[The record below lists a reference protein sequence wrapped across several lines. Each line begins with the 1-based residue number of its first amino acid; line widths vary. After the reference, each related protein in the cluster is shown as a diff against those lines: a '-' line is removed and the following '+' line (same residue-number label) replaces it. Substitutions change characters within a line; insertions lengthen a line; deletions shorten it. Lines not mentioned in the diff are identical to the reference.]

1 MKHFDEI
8 TIQKYID
15 NELSLEERTVVE
27 KHLATCKECKKQVEN
42 RRVFAENV
50 KKSFDGLVPDDIE
63 IPEFKV
69 SYQPK
74 KNKTLRIALIS
85 SISTACAI
93 LLAFFIIKG
102 VKKEPEN
109 NEIFDIYD
117 FITIEE
123 YDANK
128 PMTEQLFTY
137 MENNI

>member
-15 NELSLEERTVVE
+15 NELSPEEKIEVE
-27 KHLATCKECKKQVEN
+27 KHLENCKECIKQVEN
-42 RRVFAENV
+42 QRVFAENV
-50 KKSFDGLVPDDIE
+50 KKSIEAFVPNEVE
-63 IPEFKV
+63 IPDFNIT
-69 SYQPK
+69 YQPK
-74 KNKTLRIALIS
+74 KTRTLRIVLIS
-85 SISTACAI
+85 SLSTACAI

-102 VKKEPEN
+102 FKKEPEN
-109 NEIFDIYD
+109 FDIYD

-137 MENNI
+137 IENNI

>member
-15 NELSLEERTVVE
+15 NELSSEERNKVE
-27 KHLATCKECKKQVEN
+27 KHLENCQEYSEQVEN
-42 RRVFAENV
+42 QRVFAENV
-50 KKSFDGLVPDDIE
+50 KKSIEAFVPKEAE
-63 IPEFKV
+63 IPDFKIA
-69 SYQPK
+69 YQPK
-74 KNKTLRIALIS
+74 KMRTLRIVLIS
-85 SISTACAI
+85 SLSTACAI

-102 VKKEPEN
+102 FKKEPEN
-109 NEIFDIYD
+109 YDIYD

-137 MENNI
+137 IENNI

>member
-15 NELSLEERTVVE
+15 NELSPEERVAVE
-27 KHLATCKECKKQVEN
+27 MHLETCEECKKQVEN
-42 RRVFAENV
+42 QRVFSEKV
-50 KKSFDGLVPDDIE
+50 KDSLDGFVPDDIK
-63 IPEFKV
+63 IPEFKL

-74 KNKTLRIALIS
+74 KTRTLRIVLIS
-85 SISTACAI
+85 SLSTACAI

-102 VKKEPEN
+102 LKKEPEN
-109 NEIFDIYD
+109 FDIYD

>member
-1 MKHFDEI
+1 MKQFDEI

-15 NELSLEERTVVE
+15 NELSPEERYEVE
-27 KHLATCKECKKQVEN
+27 KHLENCKECSEQVEN
-42 RRVFAENV
+42 QRVFSEKV
-50 KKSFDGLVPDDIE
+50 KDSLDVFVPDDIK
-63 IPEFKV
+63 IPEFKL

-74 KNKTLRIALIS
+74 KTRTLRIVLIS
-85 SISTACAI
+85 SLSTACAI

-102 VKKEPEN
+102 LKKEPEK
-109 NEIFDIYD
+109 FDIYD

>member
-15 NELSLEERTVVE
+15 NELSPEEKTEVE
-27 KHLATCKECKKQVEN
+27 MHFETCEECKKQVEN
-42 RRVFAENV
+42 QRVFAENA
-50 KKSFDGLVPDDIE
+50 KKSLDGFVPENIE
-63 IPEFKV
+63 SPEFKV

-74 KNKTLRIALIS
+74 KNRTLRIALIS

-93 LLAFFIIKG
+93 LLAFLIIKG
-102 VKKEPEN
+102 IKKEPEN

-128 PMTEQLFTY
+128 PMTEQMFTY
-137 MENNI
+137 MNNNI

>member
-15 NELSLEERTVVE
+15 NDLSKEEKNEVE
-27 KHLATCKECKKQVEN
+27 MHLDNCKDCREQVEN
-42 RRVFAENV
+42 KRVFSEKV
-50 KKSFDGLVPDDIE
+50 KNSLDRFVSDDIE
-63 IPEFKV
+63 IPEFRM

-74 KNKTLRIALIS
+74 KTRTLRIVLIS
-85 SISTACAI
+85 SLSTACAI
-93 LLAFFIIKG
+93 LLAFLIIKG
-102 VKKEPEN
+102 VKKEPEK

-128 PMTEQLFTY
+128 PMTEQMFTY

>member
-1 MKHFDEI
+1 MKNFDEI

-15 NELSLEERTVVE
+15 NELSPKERVAVEMHLE
-27 KHLATCKECKKQVEN
+27 TCEECKKQVEN
-42 RRVFAENV
+42 QRVFSEKV
-50 KKSFDGLVPDDIE
+50 KNSFDGLVTDDIE
-63 IPEFKV
+63 IPEFKI

-74 KNKTLRIALIS
+74 KARTLRIVLIS
-85 SISTACAI
+85 SFSTACAI

-102 VKKEPEN
+102 LKKEPEN
-109 NEIFDIYD
+109 FDIYD

>member
-15 NELSLEERTVVE
+15 NELSSEKKTEVEMHLE
-27 KHLATCKECKKQVEN
+27 TCEECKKQVEN
-42 RRVFAENV
+42 QRVFAENV
-50 KKSFDGLVPDDIE
+50 KKSFDGLVPDDTE

-74 KNKTLRIALIS
+74 KNRTLKIALIS

-102 VKKEPEN
+102 IKKEPEN

-128 PMTEQLFTY
+128 PMTEQMFTY
-137 MENNI
+137 MDNNI

>member
-1 MKHFDEI
+1 MNF
-8 TIQKYID
+8 
-15 NELSLEERTVVE
+15 SLFP
-27 KHLATCKECKKQVEN
+27 KKQVEN
-42 RRVFAENV
+42 QRVFSEKV
-50 KKSFDGLVPDDIE
+50 KDSLDGFVPDDIK
-63 IPEFKV
+63 IPEFKL

-74 KNKTLRIALIS
+74 KTRTLRIVLIS
-85 SISTACAI
+85 SLSTACAI

-102 VKKEPEN
+102 LKKEPEN
-109 NEIFDIYD
+109 FDIYD

>member
-15 NELSLEERTVVE
+15 NELSKEERNEVE
-27 KHLATCKECKKQVEN
+27 MHIETCEECKKQVEN
-42 RRVFAENV
+42 QRVFSEKV
-50 KKSFDGLVPDDIE
+50 KDSLDVFVPDDIK
-63 IPEFKV
+63 IPEFKL

-74 KNKTLRIALIS
+74 KTRTLRIVLIS
-85 SISTACAI
+85 SLSTACVI

-102 VKKEPEN
+102 FKKEPEN
-109 NEIFDIYD
+109 YDIYD

-137 MENNI
+137 IENNI

>member
-15 NELSLEERTVVE
+15 NELSPEEKTEVE
-27 KHLATCKECKKQVEN
+27 MHLATCEECKKQVEN
-42 RRVFAENV
+42 QRVFAENA
-50 KKSFDGLVPDDIE
+50 KKSLDGFVPENIE

-74 KNKTLRIALIS
+74 KNRTLRIALIS

-102 VKKEPEN
+102 IKKEPEN

-128 PMTEQLFTY
+128 PMTEQMFTY
-137 MENNI
+137 MDNNI

>member
-1 MKHFDEI
+1 MKNFDEI

-15 NELSLEERTVVE
+15 NELPPEERYEVE
-27 KHLATCKECKKQVEN
+27 KHLENCKECSEQVEN
-42 RRVFAENV
+42 QRVFSEKV
-50 KKSFDGLVPDDIE
+50 KDSLDGFVPDDIK
-63 IPEFKV
+63 IPEFKL

-74 KNKTLRIALIS
+74 KTRTLRIVLIS
-85 SISTACAI
+85 SLSTACAI

-102 VKKEPEN
+102 LKKEPEN
-109 NEIFDIYD
+109 FDIYD

>member
-15 NELSLEERTVVE
+15 NELSSEERNEVE
-27 KHLATCKECKKQVEN
+27 KHLESCQECSKQVEN
-42 RRVFAENV
+42 QRVFADNV
-50 KKSFDGLVPDDIE
+50 KKSLDVFAQNEVE
-63 IPEFKV
+63 IPDFKIA
-69 SYQPK
+69 YQP
-74 KNKTLRIALIS
+74 NKTRTLRIVLIS
-85 SISTACAI
+85 SLSTACAI

-102 VKKEPEN
+102 FKKEPEN
-109 NEIFDIYD
+109 YDIYD

-137 MENNI
+137 IENNI

>member
-15 NELSLEERTVVE
+15 NELSPEERVAVE
-27 KHLATCKECKKQVEN
+27 MHLETCEECKKQVEN
-42 RRVFAENV
+42 QRVFSEKV
-50 KKSFDGLVPDDIE
+50 KDSLDGFVPDDIK
-63 IPEFKV
+63 IPEFKL

-74 KNKTLRIALIS
+74 KTRTLRIVLIS
-85 SISTACAI
+85 SLSTACAI

-102 VKKEPEN
+102 LKKEPEN
-109 NEIFDIYD
+109 FDIYD

-137 MENNI
+137 IENNI

>member
-15 NELSLEERTVVE
+15 NELSPEEKTEVEIHLE
-27 KHLATCKECKKQVEN
+27 TCEECKKQVEN
-42 RRVFAENV
+42 QRVFAENA
-50 KKSFDGLVPDDIE
+50 KKSLDGFVPENIE

-74 KNKTLRIALIS
+74 KNRTLRIALIS

-93 LLAFFIIKG
+93 LLAFLIIKG
-102 VKKEPEN
+102 IKKEPEN

>member
-15 NELSLEERTVVE
+15 NELSPEEKTEVE
-27 KHLATCKECKKQVEN
+27 MHFETCEECKKQVEN
-42 RRVFAENV
+42 QRVFAENA
-50 KKSFDGLVPDDIE
+50 KKSLDGFVPENIE

-74 KNKTLRIALIS
+74 KNRTLRIALIS

-93 LLAFFIIKG
+93 LLAFLIIKG
-102 VKKEPEN
+102 IKKEPEN

-128 PMTEQLFTY
+128 PMTEQMFTY
-137 MENNI
+137 MNNNI

>member
-1 MKHFDEI
+1 MKHFDET
-8 TIQKYID
+8 TIQKYLD
-15 NELSLEERTVVE
+15 NELSPEERNEVK
-27 KHLATCKECKKQVEN
+27 KHLENCQEYREHVEN
-42 RRVFAENV
+42 QRVFAENV
-50 KKSFDGLVPDDIE
+50 KKSIDGLVPDDIE

-74 KNKTLRIALIS
+74 KTRTLRIVLIS
-85 SISTACAI
+85 SLSTACAI

-102 VKKEPEN
+102 FKKEPEN
-109 NEIFDIYD
+109 YDIYD

-137 MENNI
+137 IENNI

>member
-8 TIQKYID
+8 TIQKCID
-15 NELSLEERTVVE
+15 NELSLEEKIEVE
-27 KHLATCKECKKQVEN
+27 KHLENCKECRKQVEN
-42 RRVFAENV
+42 QRVFAENV
-50 KKSFDGLVPDDIE
+50 KKSFDGLVPDNLE

-74 KNKTLRIALIS
+74 KNRTLRIALIS

-93 LLAFFIIKG
+93 FLAFFIIKG
-102 VKKEPEN
+102 VKKEPEK
-109 NEIFDIYD
+109 NENFDIYD

-128 PMTEQLFTY
+128 PMTEQMFTY
-137 MENNI
+137 MDNNI

>member
-15 NELSLEERTVVE
+15 NELSPEEKTEVE
-27 KHLATCKECKKQVEN
+27 MHFETCEECKKQVEN
-42 RRVFAENV
+42 QRVFAENA
-50 KKSFDGLVPDDIE
+50 KKSLDGFVPENIE

-74 KNKTLRIALIS
+74 KNRTLRIALIS

-102 VKKEPEN
+102 IKKEHEN

-128 PMTEQLFTY
+128 PMTEQMFTY
-137 MENNI
+137 MDNNI

>member
-15 NELSLEERTVVE
+15 NELSPEEKTEVEIHLE
-27 KHLATCKECKKQVEN
+27 TCEECKKQVEN
-42 RRVFAENV
+42 QRVFAENA
-50 KKSFDGLVPDDIE
+50 KKSLDGFVPENIE

-74 KNKTLRIALIS
+74 KNRTLRIALIS

-102 VKKEPEN
+102 IKKEHEN

-128 PMTEQLFTY
+128 PMTEQMFTY
-137 MENNI
+137 MDNNI

>member
-15 NELSLEERTVVE
+15 NELSPEERYEVE
-27 KHLATCKECKKQVEN
+27 KHLENCKECSEQVEN
-42 RRVFAENV
+42 QRVFSEKV
-50 KKSFDGLVPDDIE
+50 KDSLDGFVPDDIK
-63 IPEFKV
+63 IPEFQL

-74 KNKTLRIALIS
+74 KTRTLRIILIS
-85 SISTACAI
+85 SLSTACAI

-102 VKKEPEN
+102 LKKEPEN
-109 NEIFDIYD
+109 FDIYD

>member
-8 TIQKYID
+8 AIQKYID
-15 NELSLEERTVVE
+15 NELSSEKKTEVEMHLE
-27 KHLATCKECKKQVEN
+27 TCEECKKQVEN
-42 RRVFAENV
+42 QRVFAENV
-50 KKSFDGLVPDDIE
+50 KKSFDGLVPDDTE

-74 KNKTLRIALIS
+74 KNRTLKITLIS

-102 VKKEPEN
+102 FKKEPEN

-128 PMTEQLFTY
+128 PMTEQMFTY
-137 MENNI
+137 MDNNI

>member
-15 NELSLEERTVVE
+15 NELSQEERIKVE
-27 KHLATCKECKKQVEN
+27 KHLETCEECKKQVEN
-42 RRVFAENV
+42 QRVFAENV
-50 KKSFDGLVPDDIE
+50 KKSLDGFVPENIE

-69 SYQPK
+69 SYQPQ
-74 KNKTLRIALIS
+74 KNRTFKIALIS
-85 SISTACAI
+85 SLSTACAI

-102 VKKEPEN
+102 IKKEPEK
-109 NEIFDIYD
+109 NENFDIYD

-128 PMTEQLFTY
+128 PMTEQMFTY
-137 MENNI
+137 MDNNI

>member
-1 MKHFDEI
+1 MKHFDEL

-15 NELSLEERTVVE
+15 NELSPEERNEVE
-27 KHLATCKECKKQVEN
+27 MHLATCEECKKQVEN
-42 RRVFAENV
+42 QRVFAEKV
-50 KKSFDGLVPDDIE
+50 KDSFDRFVPDSVV

-69 SYQPK
+69 SYRPK
-74 KNKTLRIALIS
+74 KNRNLRIALIS

-102 VKKEPEN
+102 FRKEPEK
-109 NEIFDIYD
+109 NEIFNIYD

>member
-1 MKHFDEI
+1 MKHFDET

-15 NELSLEERTVVE
+15 NELSPEERNKVE
-27 KHLATCKECKKQVEN
+27 KHLENCQECSKQVEN
-42 RRVFAENV
+42 QRVFAENV
-50 KKSFDGLVPDDIE
+50 KKSIDGLVPDDIE

-74 KNKTLRIALIS
+74 KTRTLRIVLIS
-85 SISTACAI
+85 SLSTACAI
-93 LLAFFIIKG
+93 LLAFFIIRG
-102 VKKEPEN
+102 FKKEPEN
-109 NEIFDIYD
+109 YDIYD

-137 MENNI
+137 IENNI

>member
-15 NELSLEERTVVE
+15 NELSPEERVAVE
-27 KHLATCKECKKQVEN
+27 MHLETCEECKKQVEN
-42 RRVFAENV
+42 QRVFSEKV
-50 KKSFDGLVPDDIE
+50 KDSLDGFVPDDIK
-63 IPEFKV
+63 IPEFKL

-74 KNKTLRIALIS
+74 KTRTFRIVLIS
-85 SISTACAI
+85 SLSTACAI

-102 VKKEPEN
+102 LKKEPEN
-109 NEIFDIYD
+109 FDIYD

>member
-15 NELSLEERTVVE
+15 NELSPKERVAVEMHLE
-27 KHLATCKECKKQVEN
+27 TCEECKKQVEN
-42 RRVFAENV
+42 QRVFSEKV
-50 KKSFDGLVPDDIE
+50 KDSLDVFVPDDIK
-63 IPEFKV
+63 IPEFKL

-74 KNKTLRIALIS
+74 KTRTLRIVLIS
-85 SISTACAI
+85 SLSTACAI

-102 VKKEPEN
+102 LKKEPEN
-109 NEIFDIYD
+109 YDIYD

-137 MENNI
+137 IENNI

>member
-1 MKHFDEI
+1 MKHFDEL

-15 NELSLEERTVVE
+15 NELSKEERNEVDMHLKTCE
-27 KHLATCKECKKQVEN
+27 KCKKQVEN
-42 RRVFAENV
+42 QRVFSEKV
-50 KKSFDGLVPDDIE
+50 KNSFDGLVTDDIE
-63 IPEFKV
+63 IPEFKI

-74 KNKTLRIALIS
+74 KARTLRIVLIS
-85 SISTACAI
+85 SLSTACAI

-102 VKKEPEN
+102 LKKEPEN
-109 NEIFDIYD
+109 FDIYD

>member
-15 NELSLEERTVVE
+15 NELSPEERYEVE
-27 KHLATCKECKKQVEN
+27 KHFENCKECSEQVEN
-42 RRVFAENV
+42 QRVFSEKV
-50 KKSFDGLVPDDIE
+50 KDSLDGFVPDDIK
-63 IPEFKV
+63 IPEFKL

-74 KNKTLRIALIS
+74 KTRTFRIVLIS
-85 SISTACAI
+85 SLSTACAI
-93 LLAFFIIKG
+93 LLTFFIIKG
-102 VKKEPEN
+102 LKKEPEN
-109 NEIFDIYD
+109 FDIYD

>member
-15 NELSLEERTVVE
+15 NELSPEEKTEVE
-27 KHLATCKECKKQVEN
+27 MHFETCEECKKQVEN
-42 RRVFAENV
+42 QRVFAENA
-50 KKSFDGLVPDDIE
+50 KKSLDGFVPENIE

-74 KNKTLRIALIS
+74 KNRTLRIALIS

-93 LLAFFIIKG
+93 LLAFLIIKG
-102 VKKEPEN
+102 IKKEPEN

-128 PMTEQLFTY
+128 PMTEQMFTY
-137 MENNI
+137 MDNNI

>member
-15 NELSLEERTVVE
+15 NELSLEERVAVE
-27 KHLATCKECKKQVEN
+27 MHLETCEECKKQVEN
-42 RRVFAENV
+42 QRVFSEKV
-50 KKSFDGLVPDDIE
+50 KDSLDGFVPDDIK

-74 KNKTLRIALIS
+74 KTRTLRIVLIS
-85 SISTACAI
+85 SLSTACAI

-102 VKKEPEN
+102 VKNEPEKN
-109 NEIFDIYD
+109 NISDIYD
-117 FITIEE
+117 FVTIEE

>member
-1 MKHFDEI
+1 MKNFDEI

-15 NELSLEERTVVE
+15 NELSPEERYEVE
-27 KHLATCKECKKQVEN
+27 KHFENCKECSEQVEN
-42 RRVFAENV
+42 QRVFSEKV
-50 KKSFDGLVPDDIE
+50 KDSLDGFVPDDIK
-63 IPEFKV
+63 IPEFKL

-74 KNKTLRIALIS
+74 KTRTLRIVLIS
-85 SISTACAI
+85 SLSTACAI
-93 LLAFFIIKG
+93 LLTFFIIKG
-102 VKKEPEN
+102 LKKEPEN
-109 NEIFDIYD
+109 FDIYD